1 MKRTQVWAKRTRVA
15 LASLKRV
22 IQESR
27 QFRARIEAPESE
39 TDLSSGRFTP
49 AALAENP
56 RDAESLDVW
65 GFKDT
70 RFFINSNGN
79 VELSGDRYALSGNE
93 LPKLLPWIEKILGM
107 SIEAR
112 DSRVSHYPPSLPA
125 PVKNRGFLQR
135 IAAICKPDQYTDDG
149 PLRLRHGHGHTQ
161 EEMYMVK
168 YGRVHRIP
176 DLVVYPENEAQV
188 VALVAAASDENV
200 CLIPYGGGTNVTE
213 ALRCPEDETRMIVS
227 VDMRRMN
234 RILWIDPVNRMACI
248 EAGAVGR
255 HIVSQLAEH
264 GYTMGHEPDSVEFS
278 TLGGWIAT
286 HASGMKKNKYG
297 NIENIVV
304 DMNVVGAAGLVTR
317 SSAGPRES
325 VGIDPRLWL
334 FGSEGGLGIV
344 TQAIVKLFPL
354 PAVKNYGS
362 VLFPTFEDGVHFM
375 YELSQQSAWPA
386 SARLVDNLQFQLSM
400 ALKPADKEPSVWR
413 TRKSN
418 LQKLYVTRLKGFDP
432 DRMVACTLVFEGEAA
447 EVAEQE
453 SMVYELARRHGGM
466 KGGGENGER
475 GYQLT
480 FGIAYIRDFMMNH
493 YLMAESFE
501 TSMPWTSVL
510 SLCENVKRRIA
521 EEHAARKLPGNPFV
535 TCRVTQ
541 LYKTG
546 AVVYFYCAF
555 YARGVENPDQVFN
568 EIEHAARDE
577 ILKCGGSLSHHH
589 GVGKLRR
596 QYMPQILSPAGLA
609 WKNGMKQA
617 VDPQNIFGVGNQALE
632 APRRAAPMTALKIG
646 FWRRLWLALTG
657 WFRKAPPPES
667 RAHAA
672 AVAAAPEAPKA
683 LPAAV
688 RAPEPALRDAN
699 GTSPDRSPP
708 SAAVAVVNAS
718 GPSQARLIA
727 PSLNLQEANKPRDN
741 YFRDRVFVVTGA
753 SSGIGRSLVIAL
765 ARKGARVVAMARSED
780 RLRELQM
787 RTNQWIVKG
796 DVSIEADC
804 RFAVESAVRE
814 FGRLDGVIHNAGISM
829 RGLAEDTDLS
839 VIHSLLGTNFFPLV
853 YFFQSAIPHLRQSR
867 GHFVGVSSMMGH
879 FATQMR
885 SGYCASK
892 HAVQGYLNSIRLE
905 TAADGVHVMGVA
917 PGFVRTEITRRA
929 LNNQGEAHAEES
941 HNTAGGMSPEEVATW
956 ILRGIEQRKREV
968 YPARFRERAGLA
980 LSRLTPAVL
989 DRIILK
995 SSVT

>member
-15 LASLKRV
+15 FASLKRV

-27 QFRARIEAPESE
+27 QFRARIEAPDSE

-49 AALAENP
+49 APLAENP

-112 DSRVSHYPPSLPA
+112 DSRVSHYPPTLPA

-135 IAAICKPDQYTDDG
+135 LAGICKADQYTDDG

-168 YGRVHRIP
+168 YGRAHRIP

-188 VALVAAASDENV
+188 VEIVKAAGEENV

-213 ALRCPEDETRMIVS
+213 ALRCPEDESRMIVS

-334 FGSEGGLGIV
+334 FGSEGALGIV
-344 TQAIVKLFPL
+344 TQAVVKLFPL
-354 PAVKNYGS
+354 PEVKHYGS

-375 YELSQQSAWPA
+375 YELSQQSSWPA

-432 DRMVACTLVFEGEAA
+432 DRMVACTLVFEGDAS

-453 SMVYELARRHGGM
+453 TMVYELARRHGGM

-589 GVGKLRR
+589 GVGKLRK

-609 WKNGMKQA
+609 WKNGMKHA
-617 VDPQNIFGVGNQALE
+617 VDPQNIFGAGNQALE
-632 APRRAAPMTALKIG
+632 APRRTLSHATAVQTSIWK
-646 FWRRLWLALTG
+646 RLWLALTR
-657 WFRKAPPPES
+657 WFRKSPRAEDAHVPASYGNATASAPVHT
-667 RAHAA
+667 HAA
-672 AVAAAPEAPKA
+672 APAPT
-683 LPAAV
+683 PAASV
-688 RAPEPALRDAN
+688 A
-699 GTSPDRSPP
+699 P
-708 SAAVAVVNAS
+708 SAIAVVNAGS

-727 PSLNLQEANKPRDN
+727 PNLNLQEANKPRDN

-804 RFAVESAVRE
+804 RFAVEAAVRE

-879 FATQMR
+879 FSTHLR

-941 HNTAGGMSPEEVATW
+941 HNTAGGMSPEEVANW

-989 DRIILK
+989 DRILLK